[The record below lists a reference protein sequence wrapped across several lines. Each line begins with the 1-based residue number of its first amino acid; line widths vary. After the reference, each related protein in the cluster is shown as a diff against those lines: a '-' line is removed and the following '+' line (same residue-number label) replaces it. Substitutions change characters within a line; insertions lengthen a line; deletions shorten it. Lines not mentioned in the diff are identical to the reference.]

1 MSGSRDYPDRIIFQ
15 TRVISKS
22 DSGRPIET
30 WSPAFARRCKVT
42 GGKSSEGAKDNQHQ
56 NGKDYT
62 EKLPTDAAAAALD
75 PQTTRII
82 WKKTAGDITLNV
94 TGKDEGHGRK
104 PELVFEATTDS

>member
-62 EKLPTDAAAAALD
+62 VKLPTDTAAAALD
-75 PQTTRII
+75 PQSTRII
-82 WKKTAGDITLNV
+82 WKLAAGNITLNV
-94 TGKDEGHGRK
+94 TGKDTGHGRR
-104 PELVFEATTDS
+104 PELVFDAVTDS